1 MTNLVNNEE
10 QKTFSKLAVACL
22 VVLSRHLPE
31 LIEENHNTA
40 VGLDCLRIW
49 M

>member
-1 MTNLVNNEE
+1 MTNLVNNEG
-10 QKTFSKLAVACL
+10 QKSFSKLAVACL

-31 LIEENHNTA
+31 QIEENNNTA
-40 VGLDCLRIW
+40 VGLDRLRIG